1 MHRDANYGL
10 GIVVEKLGLDSNA
23 AEMLYLRTLRIDP
36 THAAAHS
43 SLADVL
49 MDSSEN
55 RTAEALASF
64 TRALALNPAS
74 LHAYVMMEMSDLA

>member
-23 AEMLYLRTLRIDP
+23 AEMLYRRTLLIDS

-49 MDSSEN
+49 MDSSKN

-74 LHAYVMMEMSDLA
+74 LHGAKR